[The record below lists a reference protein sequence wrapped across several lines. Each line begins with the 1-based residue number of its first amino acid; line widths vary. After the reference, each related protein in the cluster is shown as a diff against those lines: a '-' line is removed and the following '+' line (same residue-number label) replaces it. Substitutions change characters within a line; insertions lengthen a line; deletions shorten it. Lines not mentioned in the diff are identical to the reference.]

1 MRAKSFLP
9 LVLAFLLGAL
19 GGALFAPQIN
29 IGKPVTKV
37 PAIPR
42 VG

>member
-19 GGALFAPQIN
+19 GGVLFGPAMNVGEPA
-29 IGKPVTKV
+29 TK
-37 PAIPR
+37 AMTR
-42 VG
+42 SGVG

>member
-19 GGALFAPQIN
+19 GGALLAPELHV
-29 IGKPVTKV
+29 GEPAAKV
-37 PAIPR
+37 PARSDI
-42 VG
+42 G

>member
-19 GGALFAPQIN
+19 GAALFAPN
-29 IGKPVTKV
+29 LHIGGPANKASTKSH
-37 PAIPR
+37 I
-42 VG
+42 G